1 MSEVIERIEQ
11 TREALLAAL
20 AGRDWDAVGELDL
33 ECRLCVED
41 VLAEASQNEG
51 VVRASLE
58 QLLETYRH
66 LIEVASGERQSIV
79 DEMTQIRQAKN
90 AAKVYHLFS

>member
-1 MSEVIERIEQ
+1 MSEVIDRIEQ
-11 TREALLAAL
+11 TRASLLAAL

-33 ECRLCVED
+33 ECRVCVDE
-41 VLAEASQNEG
+41 VLAEAATNETA
-51 VVRASLE
+51 VRASLE
-58 QLLETYRH
+58 ELLAVYRQL
-66 LIEVASGERQSIV
+66 IAVASGERQSIV

>member
-1 MSEVIERIEQ
+1 MSMVIERIEQ

-20 AGRDWDAVGELDL
+20 AGRDWDAVSELDL
-33 ECRLCVED
+33 ECRLCVDD
-41 VLAEASQNEG
+41 VLSEASHNESQ
-51 VVRASLE
+51 VRASLE
-58 QLLETYRH
+58 QLLEVYRH
-66 LIEVASGERQSIV
+66 LIEVTSGERQTLV

>member
-1 MSEVIERIEQ
+1 MSEVITRIEQ
-11 TREALLAAL
+11 TRDLRLAAL
-20 AGRDWDAVGELDL
+20 ASRDWDDRGELDL
-33 ECRLCVED
+33 ECRLRIND
-41 VLAEASQNEG
+41 VLTEAQGQEAD
-51 VVRASLE
+51 VRDSLE
-58 QLLETYRH
+58 QLLEVYRQ

>member
-1 MSEVIERIEQ
+1 MSEVITRIEQ
-11 TREALLAAL
+11 TRELLLAAL
-20 AGRDWDAVGELDL
+20 ASRDWDAVGELDL
-33 ECRLCVED
+33 ECRLRIND
-41 VLAEASQNEG
+41 VLAEAQGQEAD
-51 VVRASLE
+51 VRDSLE
-58 QLLETYRH
+58 QLLAVYRQ

>member
-51 VVRASLE
+51 AVRASLE

>member
-11 TREALLAAL
+11 TREALMAAL
-20 AGRDWDAVGELDL
+20 ASRDWDAVGELDL
-33 ECRLCVED
+33 ECRVCVED
-41 VLAEASQNEG
+41 VLAEASSNEAA
-51 VVRASLE
+51 VRGSLE
-58 QLLETYRH
+58 QLLGVYRQ

-79 DEMTQIRQAKN
+79 DEMSQIRQAEN